1 MEYKVSDMHAGAKY
15 GELETLVTYNT
26 PQKMAQEAFQQFVYK
41 DAQANFAHRDDLK
54 SKTIKTI
61 GIGLAVTYYDGYD
74 SNGNVRCK

>member
-1 MEYKVSDMHAGAKY
+1 
-15 GELETLVTYNT
+15 
-26 PQKMAQEAFQQFVYK
+26 MAQEAFQQFVYK